1 MEREQVTLR
10 RTLTLFPLILF
21 GLAYMAPMIV
31 FGTFGVEDQTTH
43 GLATDAYIL
52 ALIAMLFTAYSYGR
66 MAKAYPVSGSAYTYV
81 RKSMSSHLGF
91 LIGWVTLLDYF
102 FLPMVIWLIGG
113 VYLSA
118 EIPGVPAWV
127 WIVLFILVTTIL
139 NIVGIRISTNVNV
152 MMMAFQF
159 LVITIFIVLSVED
172 VLHGMGS
179 GTIVSARPFV
189 SSQFRF
195 PLILAG
201 AAIAGYSFLGFD
213 AVTTMTEETVQPEK
227 TVPRAILLITL
238 VGGVIFIIATYVT
251 QLVYPDYTKFVHAD
265 SGASEIAMQI
275 GGHLFTAIFTAGL
288 ILAQFSSGISAQ
300 SSAARLLYAMGR
312 DTVLPKK
319 FFGRLN
325 ERFQTPHLNI
335 VLVGI
340 VGLLALCLTVETSTS
355 FINFGAFSAFAFV
368 NVSVIAHYF
377 FRAGRRKTLLD
388 VLLYFVMPV
397 VGFLF
402 DGWLWLNLD
411 KNALILGAIWL
422 ACGVVYL
429 VVLTRGFR
437 RVPPEIHFHS
447 TDDTIGG

>member
-1 MEREQVTLR
+1 MKEDQVTLR
-10 RTLTLFPLILF
+10 RTLTQFPLILF

-31 FGTFGVEDQTTH
+31 FGTFGVEDETTH

-66 MAKAYPVSGSAYTYV
+66 MAKAYPISGSAYTYV
-81 RKSMSSHLGF
+81 RRSMSAHIGF

-118 EIPGVPAWV
+118 EIPGVPAWL

-152 MMMAFQF
+152 LMMAFQF
-159 LVITIFIVLSVED
+159 LVIAIFLVLSVHD
-172 VLHGMGS
+172 VLRGMGS
-179 GTIVSARPFV
+179 ATIVSPKPFF
-189 SSQFRF
+189 SDQFHF
-195 PLILAG
+195 SLILSG

-213 AVTTMTEETVQPEK
+213 AVTTMTEETVRPEK
-227 TVPRAILLITL
+227 TVPRAIFLITL

-251 QLVYPDYTKFVHAD
+251 QLVYPDYTKFAHAD

-312 DTVLPKK
+312 DGVLPKK
-319 FFGRLN
+319 VFGRLN
-325 ERFQTPHLNI
+325 GRFQTPHFNI
-335 VLVGI
+335 VLVGV
-340 VGLLALCLTVETSTS
+340 VGLLALFMTVETSTS

-377 FRAGRRKTLLD
+377 FRAGLRKKPLD
-388 VLLYFVMPV
+388 FLLYLAMPV

-411 KNALILGAIWL
+411 KNALRLGAIWL

-429 VVLTRGFR
+429 IFLTRGFR
-437 RVPPEIHFHS
+437 RVPPEIHFDS
-447 TDDTIGG
+447 ANETVDG

>member
-1 MEREQVTLR
+1 MDAKQVTLR
-10 RTLTLFPLILF
+10 RTLTLFPLLLF

-118 EIPGVPAWV
+118 EIPSVPAWV
-127 WIVLFILVTTIL
+127 WIVLFILVTTVL
-139 NIVGIRISTNVNV
+139 NIIGIRISTNVNV
-152 MMMAFQF
+152 TMMAFQF
-159 LVITIFIVLSVED
+159 LVIAIFLVLSVQD
-172 VLHGMGS
+172 VLRGMGS
-179 GTIVSARPFV
+179 GTLVSSRPFV
-189 SSQFRF
+189 SNQFQF

-213 AVTTMTEETVQPEK
+213 AVTTMTEETIEPEK
-227 TVPRAILLITL
+227 TVPRAIFLITL
-238 VGGVIFIIATYVT
+238 VGGIIFIIATYVT
-251 QLVYPDYTKFVHAD
+251 QLVYPDYTKFVNAD

-312 DTVLPKK
+312 DSVLPKK
-319 FFGRLN
+319 FLDGSTNVFRL
-325 ERFQTPHLNI
+325 HI
-335 VLVGI
+335 
-340 VGLLALCLTVETSTS
+340 
-355 FINFGAFSAFAFV
+355 
-368 NVSVIAHYF
+368 
-377 FRAGRRKTLLD
+377 
-388 VLLYFVMPV
+388 
-397 VGFLF
+397 
-402 DGWLWLNLD
+402 
-411 KNALILGAIWL
+411 
-422 ACGVVYL
+422 
-429 VVLTRGFR
+429 
-437 RVPPEIHFHS
+437 
-447 TDDTIGG
+447 